1 MVTTGRES
9 VKQIIL
15 KCVTIAHMQL
25 SVVVPAYNE
34 ARRLPTTLQ
43 RLHDYWQQQSNWSV
57 EVIVVDDGSS
67 DDTSNAVA
75 ALQFPEV
82 QVLRQ
87 PHNAGK
93 FAAFKRGVRAAQYEW
108 VLLYDAD
115 GATPIA
121 MLDNCLTPMT
131 QYDLLVGSRRINR
144 SNITVQQSLPRQLFG
159 RLAYLMIRT
168 LTGVALKDTQ
178 CGFKLCRTEIAKAAV
193 AQMQIDRFA
202 GDVEFIYL
210 VQLLGGR
217 VQEIPVDWHDVP
229 ISTVR
234 PGDFF
239 QSFRDVWKIRK
250 RIRSGQ
256 YHR

>member
-1 MVTTGRES
+1 MNIT
-9 VKQIIL
+9 
-15 KCVTIAHMQL
+15 
-25 SVVVPAYNE
+25 VVIPAYNE

-43 RLHDYWQQQSNWSV
+43 RLHEYWQQQSNWTV
-57 EVIVVDDGSS
+57 EVIVVDDGSTDQMS
-67 DDTSNAVA
+67 EAVES
-75 ALQFPEV
+75 LGLPEV
-82 QVLRQ
+82 KLLRQ
-87 PHNAGK
+87 PQNGGK
-93 FAAFKRGVRAAQYEW
+93 FAAFKRGVRSAQYEW
-108 VLLYDAD
+108 LLLYDAD
-115 GATPIA
+115 GATPIG
-121 MLDNCLTPMT
+121 MLDTCLAPMT
-131 QYDLLVGSRRINR
+131 QYDLLVGSRRISR

-178 CGFKLCRTEIAKAAV
+178 CGFKLCRTTLAKAAV
-193 AQMQIDRFA
+193 AQMQVDRFA

-234 PGDFF
+234 FSDFF
-239 QSFRDVWKIRK
+239 QSFRDVWKIRR